1 VAGNQTDEALV
12 ICDCDQLEFKFQ
24 LCQNRKSKIKNLKS
38 KMPMDILV
46 CLKQILD
53 PEIPARDFRIDPVKR
68 EAERGAANLVTNI
81 FCENALETALQFR
94 ERFGDGKITVLSYGA
109 TTAEDSLRKALAM
122 KADAAALVVND
133 GNQNPDPLTVARVLA
148 TAIRKLGTFDL
159 IMVGREAGDWG
170 AGQTGGLVAE
180 ELGLPCVSFVD
191 RIESTDG
198 KLRLKRQTDTG
209 WEVLEAE
216 TPIVV
221 SVTNDEHNVPRIPK
235 VRDVM
240 MSFRQPLTQW
250 TLEDLDISADEA
262 RAGNS
267 YYEVAELFIP
277 QKETSCEFVSGDT
290 LDEKVETLA
299 RRIVEVTRS

>member
-1 VAGNQTDEALV
+1 M
-12 ICDCDQLEFKFQ
+12 K
-24 LCQNRKSKIKNLKS
+24 
-38 KMPMDILV
+38 ILV

-94 ERFGDGKITVLSYGA
+94 ERISDATITVLCYGPA
-109 TTAEDSLRKALAM
+109 TAEDSLRKALAM

-148 TAIRKLGTFDL
+148 AAIRKLGTFDL

-191 RIESTDG
+191 RIELNDG

-216 TPIVV
+216 TPVVV

-240 MSFRQPLTQW
+240 MSYRQPLTQW
-250 TLEDLDISADEA
+250 TLDDLDIAADEA
-262 RAGNS
+262 RAGNT
-267 YYEVAELFIP
+267 YYEVAELSIP
-277 QKETSCEFVSGDT
+277 RKETRCEFVTGDT
-290 LDEKVETLA
+290 LDERVETLA
-299 RRIVEVTRS
+299 RRIVEVTRAL

>member
-1 VAGNQTDEALV
+1 MN
-12 ICDCDQLEFKFQ
+12 
-24 LCQNRKSKIKNLKS
+24 
-38 KMPMDILV
+38 ILV

-53 PEIPARDFRIDPVKR
+53 PEVPARDFRIDPVKR

-94 ERFGDGKITVLSYGA
+94 ERRGGDATITVLCYGA

-148 TAIRKLGTFDL
+148 AAIRKLGTFDL

-170 AGQTGGLVAE
+170 AGQTGGLLAE
-180 ELGLPCVSFVD
+180 ELGLPGVSFVD
-191 RIESTDG
+191 RVESADG

-216 TPIVV
+216 TPVVV

-250 TLEDLDISADEA
+250 TLDDLDIEADEA

-267 YYEVAELFIP
+267 YYEVVELAIP
-277 QKETSCEFVSGDT
+277 KKDVRCEFATGDT
-290 LDEKVETLA
+290 LDERVETLA
-299 RRIVEVTRS
+299 RRIVEVTRAL